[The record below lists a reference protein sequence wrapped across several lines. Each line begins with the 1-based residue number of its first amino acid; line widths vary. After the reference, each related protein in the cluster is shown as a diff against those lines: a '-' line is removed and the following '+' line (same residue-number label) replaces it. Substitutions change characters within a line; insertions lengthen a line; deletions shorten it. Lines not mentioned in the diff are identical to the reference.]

1 MFKHWEYILEI
12 FALFFEKK
20 IAIFKKMLFGG
31 RENEL
36 VFKII

>member
-12 FALFFEKK
+12 FALFFEKN
-20 IAIFKKMLFGG
+20 AIFLKKNVLGV
-31 RENEL
+31 EKEL

>member
-12 FALFFEKK
+12 FALFFEKN
-20 IAIFKKMLFGG
+20 AIFKKNVLGV
-31 RENEL
+31 EKEL

>member
-20 IAIFKKMLFGG
+20 CYFLKKMLFWGV
-31 RENEL
+31 EKEL